1 MLKCRKEYIMKVLI
15 IGNEDRYKKYM
26 PNLDIVR
33 EATMLFCPRGAGDEE
48 LLQAGADADAIA
60 IDPVAKL
67 SGNVIRQMPNLKII
81 QSEGVGFNGIDCK
94 AAKERGIYVCNCK
107 GANAG
112 AVAEQTV
119 LLMLA
124 LLRNI
129 IVGDRTE
136 REGNQIYIKEQMMV
150 EGITELADCKI
161 GLIGFGDIAKAT
173 AKRLRPFECE
183 TYYYT
188 KIRKPANVEK
198 DYNVSYM
205 DLNEMIHSCDIIS
218 IHCPVTQETI
228 GMINR
233 EFLNKMKPT
242 AYIVNTARGEII
254 DNQALYDAL
263 VSGQIKGAGLD
274 TVAPEPTTRD
284 NILLNLPEEYANRI
298 IFSPHIGGITTSY
311 FYRAHKK
318 NWSNIAIALK
328 GERPNHIVNGL

>member
-1 MLKCRKEYIMKVLI
+1 MKLLI
-15 IGNEDRYKKYM
+15 VGNEDRYNKYM
-26 PNLDIVR
+26 PDLEFVKQADMV
-33 EATMLFCPRGAGDEE
+33 FCPRNASDEE
-48 LLQAGADADAIA
+48 LLQAAPDADAIA
-60 IDPVAKL
+60 IDPMSTL
-67 SGNVIRQMPNLKII
+67 SGHVISQMPNLKII
-81 QSEGVGFNGIDCK
+81 QSEGVGFNGIDCE

-136 REGNQIYIKEQMMV
+136 RECRQIQIKEQMMV
-150 EGITELADCKI
+150 EGIKELADCKI
-161 GLIGFGDIAKAT
+161 GLIGFGDIAKAA
-173 AKRLRPFECE
+173 AKRLEPFECD

-188 KIRKPANVEK
+188 KTRKPVDVENE
-198 DYNVSYM
+198 YHVSYL
-205 DLNEMIHSCDIIS
+205 DLDEMAKSCDIIS
-218 IHCPVTQETI
+218 IHCPVTPETT

-233 EFLNKMKPT
+233 EFLSKMKPN

-254 DNQALYDAL
+254 DNQALYDAII
-263 VSGQIKGAGLD
+263 SGQIQGAGLD
-274 TVAPEPTTRD
+274 TVAPEPTQRD
-284 NILLNLPEEYANRI
+284 HILLNLPKEFEDRI

-318 NWSNIAIALK
+318 NWLNIKAALE
-328 GERPNHIVNGL
+328 GRRPDYVVNGL